1 MRMNAEA
8 AKKGAR
14 SVENKSC
21 DIEKLQKCERRSNAY
36 VGASIAKRAL
46 RAKTMFGRELMTLS
60 RLKKRRMPPHS
71 WRSTCSGGGSQPLVV
86 PCIQSDTKRR
96 LHVEAHVY

>member
-21 DIEKLQKCERRSNAY
+21 DIEKLHKCERRSNAY
-36 VGASIAKRAL
+36 AGASIAKCAL
-46 RAKTMFGRELMTLS
+46 RAKDEVRVGADDLVASQKTQSAAPFLEKHVL
-60 RLKKRRMPPHS
+60 
-71 WRSTCSGGGSQPLVV
+71 GGGSQPLVV
-86 PCIQSDTKRR
+86 PCIQSDTRRR